1 MPRVDATAS
10 CLIRRAIRQ
19 EIPEIERIVLAAFEQ
34 FRGEAPPVM
43 FEAYLEKSRNIA
55 AHWDDAEVLV
65 AEARGRIA
73 GTVTFYADASTQGV
87 GLPGDWAGFRT
98 LAVQPDARGHGVG
111 RAMVQR
117 CIDTT
122 RVLGMSTVALHTTA
136 FMTTACR
143 IYESIGFRR
152 CPEHDY
158 RASTSLGIAQAPGEV
173 AVMAYRL
180 DLTSPTL
187 QRNG

>member
-1 MPRVDATAS
+1 VPRADAAS
-10 CLIRRAIRQ
+10 CLIRRAARQ
-19 EIPEIERIVLAAFEQ
+19 EVPEIERIVLAAFEQ

-43 FEAYLEKSRNIA
+43 FEAYLEKSRNVA

-65 AEARGRIA
+65 AEARGQIT

-87 GLPGDWAGFRT
+87 GLPGSWAGFRT
-98 LAVQPDARGHGVG
+98 LAVAPDARGHGIG
-111 RAMVQR
+111 RALVHR
-117 CIDTT
+117 CIDAT
-122 RVLGMSTVALHTTA
+122 RALDIATVAIHTTA

-143 IYESIGFRR
+143 IYESLGFRR

-158 RASTSLGIAQAPGEV
+158 RASTSLGIARAPGEV

-180 DLTSPTL
+180 DLAGPII
-187 QRNG
+187 RR

>member
-1 MPRVDATAS
+1 MPRADATAP

-34 FRGEAPPVM
+34 FRSEAPPIM
-43 FEAYLEKSRNIA
+43 FKAYLEKSRNVA

-65 AEARGRIA
+65 TEARGRIA
-73 GTVTFYADASTQGV
+73 GTVTFHADASTQGV

-98 LAVQPDARGHGVG
+98 LAVGPDARGHGIG
-111 RAMVQR
+111 RALVQR

-122 RVLGMSTVALHTTA
+122 RALGISTVALHTTA

-143 IYESIGFRR
+143 IYQSFGFRR
-152 CPEHDY
+152 CQEHDY

-180 DLTSPTL
+180 DLAGSII
-187 QRNG
+187 RR